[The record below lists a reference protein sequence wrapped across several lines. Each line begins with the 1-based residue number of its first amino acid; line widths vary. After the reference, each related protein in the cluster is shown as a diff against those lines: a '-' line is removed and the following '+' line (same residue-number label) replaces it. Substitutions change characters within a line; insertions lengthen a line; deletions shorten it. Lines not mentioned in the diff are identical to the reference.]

1 MRMVAM
7 TRGRWLGALTIA
19 ALLMLGGCGELQP
32 PGQHHYIVYH
42 TVRPGDT
49 LYSIA
54 WRYGYDYHEVAAWNH
69 VKAPYRIYVG
79 QRLVLIP
86 PATPEVGDGSAA
98 TTIASSPAPVVDSGN
113 KSTAAHSIIAT
124 KNRSPVSV
132 EKPVWRPHHLKIT
145 WRWPTRG
152 VVKRSFMDPGSK
164 KGIDIGGSLGQPV
177 YAAAAGDVVYSGNGL
192 VGYGN
197 LVIIKHDDTFLS
209 AYGNN
214 RRLLV
219 KEGEHVKAGQ
229 MIAEMG
235 QTGKDGAVLHFEIRQ
250 EGKPV
255 DPLRYLPRKTN

>member
-1 MRMVAM
+1 MRTVPM
-7 TRGRWLGALTIA
+7 TRGRWFVALMVA
-19 ALLMLGGCGELQP
+19 ALLGLSGCGELQP
-32 PGQHHYIVYH
+32 PGTRHYFVYH
-42 TVRPGDT
+42 TVDSGDT

-69 VKAPYRIYVG
+69 IKSPYRIYVG
-79 QRLVLIP
+79 QRLVVIP
-86 PATPEVGDGSAA
+86 PVKPVVVDESRSVATASAA
-98 TTIASSPAPVVDSGN
+98 APSADNGN
-113 KSTAAHSIIAT
+113 KSAVAHAASTAIT
-124 KNRSPVSV
+124 TPPVSV
-132 EKPVWRPHHLKIT
+132 EKHAWHPHELAIH

-152 VVKRSFMDPGSK
+152 VIKRKFKDTGSK
-164 KGIDIGGSLGQPV
+164 NGIDIGGRLGQPV
-177 YAAAAGDVVYSGNGL
+177 YAAAPGDVVYSGNGL

-209 AYGNN
+209 AYGDN

-229 MIAEMG
+229 MIAKMG
-235 QTGKDGAVLHFEIRQ
+235 LTGKDDAVLHFEIRK

>member
-1 MRMVAM
+1 MS
-7 TRGRWLGALTIA
+7 RGRWFAALIVA
-19 ALLMLGGCGELQP
+19 ALLGLGGCGELQP
-32 PGQHHYIVYH
+32 PGTRHYFVSH
-42 TVRPGDT
+42 RVEPGDT

-79 QRLVLIP
+79 QRLVVIP
-86 PATPEVGDGSAA
+86 PVKPVVVDGGSNAATASAA
-98 TTIASSPAPVVDSGN
+98 A
-113 KSTAAHSIIAT
+113 STAGNGNTSAVSHSAQAAIT
-124 KNRSPVSV
+124 TRPVAV
-132 EKPVWRPHHLKIT
+132 EKRVWRPNESAIN

-152 VVKRSFMDPGSK
+152 VIKRGFTDPGSK

-197 LVIIKHDDTFLS
+197 LVIIKHNDRYLS
-209 AYGNN
+209 AYGDNE
-214 RRLLV
+214 RLLV
-219 KEGEHVKAGQ
+219 KEGAHVTAGQ
-229 MIAEMG
+229 MIADMG
-235 QTGKDGAVLHFEIRQ
+235 QTGKDGPVLHFEIRQ